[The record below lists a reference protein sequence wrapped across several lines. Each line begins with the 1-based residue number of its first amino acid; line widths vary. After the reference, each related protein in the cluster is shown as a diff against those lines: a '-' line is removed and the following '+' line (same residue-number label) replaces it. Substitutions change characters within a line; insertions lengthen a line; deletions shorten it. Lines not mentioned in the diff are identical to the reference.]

1 MARSKVVKK
10 VAKIANVEPM
20 LVRVKVA
27 AEVDRTSDEV
37 RHGANKSPH
46 ERVTVNKAYKM
57 YVGGAFIRSESG
69 RSFRVKGV
77 KSTDPEV
84 VNIPRGSRKDVRDAV
99 LVAKNAQVSWS
110 SRTPYNRGQILYRL
124 AEMME
129 SRRTELAMSLVREGQ
144 SQADASREVQ
154 VAIDICVYYAGIC
167 DKLSALLASHNPVA
181 GPHFG
186 FTLPESLG
194 VVGVVAPRTPSLLGL
209 VSSVVPVVSGGN
221 SVVVVVTSVDP
232 RTASIWTECLA
243 TSDLPGGVVNAL
255 YGQLTE
261 LLPTM
266 AKHREVSG
274 LSLWG
279 DLGDLGIAA
288 EADATDSVKRVRR
301 YAESDR
307 ALDRADGA
315 RGLGYVEPFLEYKTV
330 WHPMGM

>member
-1 MARSKVVKK
+1 MARSKVVKR
-10 VAKIANVEPM
+10 VAKIASAGPS
-20 LVRVKVA
+20 LIRVKVA
-27 AEVDRTSDEV
+27 AEVE
-37 RHGANKSPH
+37 GAASKDSARRESPI

-69 RSFRVKGV
+69 RSFRIKGV

-99 LVAKNAQVSWS
+99 LVAKNAQAGWAG
-110 SRTPYNRGQILYRL
+110 RTPYNHGQILYRL

-144 SQADASREVQ
+144 SQSEASREVQ
-154 VAIDICVYYAGIC
+154 LAIDICVYYAGLC

-194 VVGVVAPRTPSLLGL
+194 VVGVVAPRAPSLLGL
-209 VSSVVPVVSGGN
+209 VSSIVPVAVGGN
-221 SVVVVVTSVDP
+221 AAVVIVTSADP

-243 TSDLPGGVVNAL
+243 TSDLPGGVVNVI
-255 YGQLTE
+255 YGQVAE
-261 LLPTM
+261 LLTPM

-274 LSLWG
+274 LSIWG
-279 DLGDLGIAA
+279 DLGDLGIQA
-288 EADATDSVKRVRR
+288 EADATESVKRVRR
-301 YAESDR
+301 YADGDR
-307 ALDRADGA
+307 ALLSTDGA
-315 RGLGYVEPFLEYKTV
+315 RGLGYVEPFLEFKTV